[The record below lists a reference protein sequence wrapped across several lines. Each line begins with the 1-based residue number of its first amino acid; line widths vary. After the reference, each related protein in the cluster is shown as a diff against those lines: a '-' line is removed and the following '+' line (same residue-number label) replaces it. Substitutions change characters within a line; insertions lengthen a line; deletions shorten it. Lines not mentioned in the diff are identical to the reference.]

1 MDETKFL
8 LNALKNALF
17 DEAIYLLI
25 SISFCYIIVFAY
37 FLKKEDSKSYYEVI
51 KSIFGKNLLPQSRS
65 QFYGRIIF
73 TIQVVV
79 FLTFVI
85 LPTFNFLKNFI
96 IENRLS
102 IVFFIFRILLY
113 GTIVYYIVKLYEE
126 FKSH

>member
-73 TIQVVV
+73 AIQVVV
-79 FLTFVI
+79 FFTFII

-113 GTIVYYIVKLYEE
+113 GTIVYYIVKLYKE

>member
-25 SISFCYIIVFAY
+25 SFSFCYIIVFAY

-51 KSIFGKNLLPQSRS
+51 KSIFGTNLLPQSRS

-73 TIQVVV
+73 AIYVVV
-79 FLTFVI
+79 FFTFII

-96 IENRLS
+96 IENLFS
-102 IVFFIFRILLY
+102 IFRILLY
-113 GTIVYYIVKLYEE
+113 GTIVYYIVKLYKE
-126 FKSH
+126 S

>member
-17 DEAIYLLI
+17 DDAIYLLI
-25 SISFCYIIVFAY
+25 SFSFCYIIVFAY

-51 KSIFGKNLLPQSRS
+51 KSIFGTNLLPQSRS

-73 TIQVVV
+73 AIYVVV
-79 FLTFVI
+79 FFTFII

-96 IENRLS
+96 VENLFS
-102 IVFFIFRILLY
+102 IFRILLY
-113 GTIVYYIVKLYEE
+113 GTIVYYIVKLYKE
-126 FKSH
+126 S

>member
-1 MDETKFL
+1 MDEIKFF

-25 SISFCYIIVFAY
+25 SFSFCYIIVFAY

-51 KSIFGKNLLPQSRS
+51 KSIFGTNLLPQSRS

-73 TIQVVV
+73 AIQVVV
-79 FLTFVI
+79 FFTFII

-96 IENRLS
+96 IENLFS
-102 IVFFIFRILLY
+102 IFRILLY
-113 GTIVYYIVKLYEE
+113 GTIVYYIVKLYKE
-126 FKSH
+126 S

>member
-1 MDETKFL
+1 MDETKFF

-25 SISFCYIIVFAY
+25 SFSFCYIIVFAY

-51 KSIFGKNLLPQSRS
+51 KSIFGTNLLPQSRS

-73 TIQVVV
+73 AIYVVV
-79 FLTFVI
+79 FFTFII

-96 IENRLS
+96 IENLFS
-102 IVFFIFRILLY
+102 IFRILLY
-113 GTIVYYIVKLYEE
+113 GTIVYYIVKLYKE
-126 FKSH
+126 S

>member
-17 DEAIYLLI
+17 DDAIYLLI
-25 SISFCYIIVFAY
+25 SFSFCYIIVFAY

-51 KSIFGKNLLPQSRS
+51 KSIFGTNLLPQSRS

-73 TIQVVV
+73 AIYVVV
-79 FLTFVI
+79 FFTFII

-96 IENRLS
+96 IENLFS
-102 IVFFIFRILLY
+102 IFRILLY
-113 GTIVYYIVKLYEE
+113 GTIVYYIVKLYKE
-126 FKSH
+126 S